1 MLSEF
6 INAGKRPRNQIATLS
21 GLTNTYI
28 RNLEQGQIENVPRN
42 RLIALG
48 VALNLDLFEME
59 ALLDAFDRAQL
70 SSSDVPT
77 FIEISRNI
85 TLSEA
90 DLSVRDMFAYEL
102 ILLSLEMTPGRQV
115 IVNDRPTI
123 SLLARG
129 HRTHTYRSVKSRH
142 RMYNEL
148 IEATGRARRDNF
160 FHLVS
165 GHRVEHFIC
174 RKCLEEY
181 LNADVDQEERTW
193 RGRHVAGLLNVIEK
207 ERNFD
212 LFLTDTCVNFNFTMK
227 MGGEQG
233 GHDKLSYSAR
243 AAHEVNRS
251 KRGRLIGFIT
261 ENPNLCQCFREELSR
276 VEETVI
282 NDLRD
287 RQSQTAYLK
296 GLLAPMVDCLG
307 EDDDQ
312 RQD

>member
-129 HRTHTYRSVKSRH
+129 HRTYTYRSVQSRH

-160 FHLVS
+160 FRLVS

-181 LNADVDQEERTW
+181 LNADVEQEERIW

-207 ERNFD
+207 EQNFD

-227 MGGEQG
+227 MRGEQG
-233 GHDKLSYSAR
+233 GNDKLSYSAR
-243 AAHEVNRS
+243 AAHEINRS

-282 NDLRD
+282 NELRD
-287 RQSQTAYLK
+287 RHNQTAYLK
-296 GLLAPMVDCLG
+296 GLLAPMVDFLG